1 VRRSFHVRISNVV
14 TPAANARPFR
24 FQNFDAGSS
33 QELRDMTDVWLADV
47 SAAAWVTKEAQ
58 KLAAV
63 VAEYMLVEK
72 SMAVYTR
79 DFESK
84 YNIQSEEVARGLK
97 LLKLFAAIENFE
109 IEKGK
114 LTVQARVTLG
124 QRVKFMELQARYREL
139 AAADADRAASEA
151 VEALRTV
158 GAYAVPPA
166 NSFADASVPLA
177 ANG

>member
-1 VRRSFHVRISNVV
+1 VV

-33 QELRDMTDVWLADV
+33 QQLRDMTDVWLADV

-58 KLAAV
+58 KLAGV
-63 VAEYMLVEK
+63 IAEYLLVEK
-72 SMAVYTR
+72 PMAVYTR

-97 LLKLFAAIENFE
+97 LLKLFAAVEGFE

-114 LTVQARVTLG
+114 LYVLARVTLG
-124 QRVKFMELQARYREL
+124 QRVKYMELQERYRQL
-139 AAADADRAASEA
+139 AAVEADRTASEA
-151 VEALRTV
+151 VEALRSVAAHT
-158 GAYAVPPA
+158 VPPV
-166 NSFADASVPLA
+166 NSFADASAPLA